1 MDWWH
6 IFSPS
11 AVAFQLGFFTLSWY
25 GIFIAGAVFAALAV
39 ARFWFVRLGVSLDY
53 MYGLLFWLLV
63 FGVIG
68 GRIGHIIGEW
78 SYYSSNP
85 GSIPALWRGGI
96 AIQGVLIADIL
107 TLWWYTRR
115 HRLAF
120 WGIADILAVAAPL
133 AQAIGRWGNY
143 FNQELYGGPTDV
155 AWAIP
160 IEPAYRLPGYV
171 TATHFHPLF
180 LYESLLMAVVFG
192 VLFFLYRRQSLRTGE
207 YVLLYFL
214 LFPSV
219 RFFLDFLRLGMLH
232 VGPLLVSQ
240 WLSLLFIALAIV
252 YWARR
257 RRVTHPN
264 HMTASS

>member
-6 IFSPS
+6 TFSPS

-25 GIFIAGAVFAALAV
+25 GIIIAGAVLAALAV
-39 ARFWFVRLGVSLDY
+39 ARFWFVRRGVSLDY

-85 GSIPALWRGGI
+85 GAIPALWRGGI

-160 IEPAYRLPGYV
+160 IEPAYRLSGYAA
-171 TATHFHPLF
+171 ATHFHPLF
-180 LYESLLMAVVFG
+180 LYESLLMLELFIVMY
-192 VLFFLYRRQSLRTGE
+192 VLYCKQALRPGE
-207 YVLLYFL
+207 YTLLYFM
-214 LFPSV
+214 LFPVV
-219 RFFLDFLRLGMLH
+219 RFSLDFLRIDMLA
-232 VGPLLVSQ
+232 VGPLLLSQ
-240 WLSLLFIALAIV
+240 WISIAFIIGAIGLWW
-252 YWARR
+252 YRR
-257 RRVTHPN
+257 SRRKG
-264 HMTASS
+264 